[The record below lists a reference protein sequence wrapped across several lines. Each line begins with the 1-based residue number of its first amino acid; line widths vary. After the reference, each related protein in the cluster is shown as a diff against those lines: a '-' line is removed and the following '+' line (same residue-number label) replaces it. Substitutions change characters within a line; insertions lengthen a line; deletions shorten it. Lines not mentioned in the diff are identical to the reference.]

1 MLDSRPISG
10 YNLPPGCFEHDI
22 DAYFGDGN
30 PTCAECAFMLE
41 YCCDYGICT
50 REFNAAFGRELY
62 GYEKPVEAATW
73 ALNWT
78 ADHMRDMQS
87 VACEHFLALQ
97 RIEKAVNHGV

>member
-1 MLDSRPISG
+1 
-10 YNLPPGCFEHDI
+10 
-22 DAYFGDGN
+22 
-30 PTCAECAFMLE
+30 MLE

-50 REFNAAFGRELY
+50 REFSYAFGRELY

-87 VACEHFLALQ
+87 VACENFA
-97 RIEKAVNHGV
+97 K